1 MSDYDVIVLGGG
13 SAGTS
18 AARAATLAGA
28 RTLVINDGELGGL
41 CILRGCMPTKAL
53 LASAHA
59 LDETRHLDGFGVRLE
74 GRAVPDFARIMERR
88 EALVR
93 RFQRAKIS
101 SVESQDYEVLFG
113 RGRFAVGGGIDVDGR
128 RLTADRYVIAT
139 GSVPASIPIPGVEDV
154 PVITSDDVMRLES
167 QPRSL
172 VVQGAGPIGLELAQ
186 FFARIGTRVLLVNR
200 SPLLSHSDL
209 ECGEELRRALLDE
222 PNFELA
228 VPGKI
233 EQLRPNGEG
242 LVASVR
248 RGDQNTIE
256 FEADALL
263 MATGRWASLDDLGLE
278 HVGIVPQGR
287 ILEHDA
293 TMRTS
298 NPSVYV
304 AGDATGSY
312 QVLHL
317 SNQEGSV
324 AGHNAAGREPPQQ
337 MDYRLNMAVIFT
349 DPPYAT
355 VGLSQTTATR
365 EGRDVV
371 VGRAVFPETGR
382 AVTMNARH
390 GLWKMLADRST
401 GEILGSSILGPR
413 ADDLIHLISMAMHHR
428 STAAEICA
436 LPWYHPTLSEVILN
450 VGRDIAGQLE
460 IDCTVPGAE
469 TLPPG
474 HSPTM
479 RRPRR
484 GGND

>member
-28 RTLVINDGELGGL
+28 RTLMINDGELGGL

-59 LDETRHLDGFGVRLE
+59 LDETRHLDGFGIRLE
-74 GRAVPDFARIMERR
+74 GQAVPDFARIMERR

-93 RFQRAKIS
+93 RFQRAKIGG
-101 SVESQDYEVLFG
+101 VESQDYEVLFG
-113 RGRFAVGGGIDVDGR
+113 RGRFAQGGGIDVDGR
-128 RLTADRYVIAT
+128 RLTADAYVIAT
-139 GSVPASIPIPGVEDV
+139 GSVPASIPVPGLEAV

-167 QPRSL
+167 QPRTL
-172 VVQGAGPIGLELAQ
+172 IVQGAGPVGLELAQ
-186 FFARIGTRVLLVNR
+186 FFARIGTRILLVNR

-209 ECGEELRRALLDE
+209 ECGEELRRALDAE

-233 EQLRPNGEG
+233 ERLRPSGEA
-242 LVASVR
+242 LVATVL
-248 RGDQNTIE
+248 RGERETIE
-256 FEADALL
+256 YEADALL
-263 MATGRWASLDDLGLE
+263 MASGRWAALDDLGLE
-278 HVGIVPQGR
+278 HVGIESKGR

-293 TMRTS
+293 TMRTR
-298 NPSVYV
+298 NPSIYV

-317 SNQEGSV
+317 SNQEGSI
-324 AGHNAAGREPPQQ
+324 AGHNAAGKEPPRQ

-355 VGLSQTTATR
+355 VGLNQTTATR
-365 EGRDVV
+365 EGRNVV
-371 VGRAVFPETGR
+371 VGRTKFPETGR
-382 AVTMNARH
+382 AITMNARY
-390 GLWKMLADRST
+390 GLWKMLADRTT
-401 GEILGSSILGPR
+401 GEVLGSSILGPR
-413 ADDLIHLISMAMHHR
+413 ADDLIHLISMAMSHR

-450 VGRDIAGQLE
+450 VGRDIADQLE
-460 IDCTVPGAE
+460 VDCTVPGAE

-474 HSPTM
+474 HD
-479 RRPRR
+479 
-484 GGND
+484 GDE